1 MYEAT
6 VLKYSL
12 KNTYGC
18 DTVVIEYKYRYSYN
32 HQALSLL
39 YYRRNGRRIFFK
51 IKPHSITYTLYDMKV
66 LSQLF
71 FVIIRSHNRGVQSG
85 IPSI

>member
-6 VLKYSL
+6 VLKYAL

-18 DTVVIEYKYRYSYN
+18 NTGVIEYKYRYSYN

-51 IKPHSITYTLYDMKV
+51 IKLHNITYTLYDMKV

-71 FVIIRSHNRGVQSG
+71 FVINRSHNRGVQSG